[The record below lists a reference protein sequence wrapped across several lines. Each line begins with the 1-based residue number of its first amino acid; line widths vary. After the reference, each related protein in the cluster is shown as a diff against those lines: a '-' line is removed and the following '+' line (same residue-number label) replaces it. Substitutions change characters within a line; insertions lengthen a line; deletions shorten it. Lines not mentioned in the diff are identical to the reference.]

1 MYCPREVVAGL
12 QWARTQQDSTARVPC
27 SAAGSLFTKG
37 PLASVRRYCKPE
49 GTWGD
54 PDFSGCTL
62 VDDPKP
68 SILVWMVLRPFDDRR
83 RRRATG
89 VVDNPELIAEY
100 ESEVSFKYYGYANFL
115 PFNILFL
122 YTSFRILWCYFTQQ
136 LLLMIILVNAFISP
150 V

>member
-89 VVDNPELIAEY
+89 VVDNPELISEY
-100 ESEVSFKYYGYANFL
+100 ESEVSFEIRVQIFL
-115 PFNILFL
+115 PLNN
-122 YTSFRILWCYFTQQ
+122 TSF
-136 LLLMIILVNAFISP
+136 LLLKHVCGGGKVLGYFIPTTSF
-150 V
+150 